1 MGSAFCGLGLP
12 QEFFVSRFLFALGAL
27 VGCPLALIFVA
38 EELGVSDRRRGQAAS
53 VFHADASK
61 GLGPAAEAQLDE
73 VAADHLG
80 ARWGAA
86 QRGLTS
92 GEILRQLLPS
102 VILVFEDEGDV
113 LL

>member
-1 MGSAFCGLGLP
+1 MLASAFPQLP
-12 QEFFVSRFLFALGAL
+12 KRSSMKS
-27 VGCPLALIFVA
+27 P
-38 EELGVSDRRRGQAAS
+38 
-53 VFHADASK
+53 
-61 GLGPAAEAQLDE
+61 
-73 VAADHLG
+73 ADHLG
-80 ARWGAA
+80 ARRGAA